1 MPAAAL
7 AALQHLKQLDSR
19 RRSSGIQSLPS
30 YIERCDAVLIPYLAP
45 AQPAAA
51 MTSSLASASGASLA
65 AATVG
70 TNVGTSVGTSQQQK
84 HRVFTTALKGAP
96 GNSGSSAGGAT
107 AGGSSGTA
115 RLDGKRSPT
124 PSVRLFGGLPTAA
137 TAAMQDDDQVSTSP
151 DKFATVARSAGG
163 SCCHCT
169 TVKTV
174 R

>member
-1 MPAAAL
+1 
-7 AALQHLKQLDSR
+7 
-19 RRSSGIQSLPS
+19 
-30 YIERCDAVLIPYLAP
+30 
-45 AQPAAA
+45 
-51 MTSSLASASGASLA
+51 MTSSLASAGGASLS
-65 AATVG
+65 AATIG
-70 TNVGTSVGTSQQQK
+70 TTVGTSVGTSQQQK
-84 HRVFTTALKGAP
+84 HRVFTTALKGGP
-96 GNSGSSAGGAT
+96 GSGSSSAAGGA
-107 AGGSSGTA
+107 ASSSSGTA

-169 TVKTV
+169 TVKSV